1 MSLLAIIENQMK
13 DSLKNGDQLL
23 SSTLRMLKSDIMYE
37 KAKTGKEPSEETVL
51 EIITRAAKRRKESIA
66 EFEKASRH
74 DLAEREKAELEIIE
88 KFLPEQMSGDEIA
101 AYVDKYIAGL
111 GEFNKAA
118 FGKVMGPLMKDLK
131 GKADGALVK
140 QILTEKLES
149 K

>member
-1 MSLLAIIENQMK
+1 MSLLATIENQMK
-13 DSLKNGDQLL
+13 DALKSGDSLK
-23 SSTLRMLKSDIMYE
+23 STTLRMLKSDIMYE

-51 EIITRAAKRRKESIA
+51 EIIARAAKRRKESIV
-66 EFEKASRH
+66 EFEKAARK
-74 DLAEREKAELEIIE
+74 DLADQEKAELEIIVT
-88 KFLPEQMSGDEIA
+88 FLPEQMSEDEIK

-111 GEFNKAA
+111 GDFDKSA

-140 QILTEKLES
+140 KIVTEKIES